1 MKEVYPEFADRVDFY
16 AVGQDPSESLEKM
29 ERYRQEQG
37 YPWPVAET
45 DTRTLRKLGVIQV
58 STKLA
63 VDDRGIIAYR
73 AGHGGGDPE
82 TWRGVF
88 RRLARSVEG

>member
-1 MKEVYPEFADRVDFY
+1 MKEVYPEFADQVEFY

-29 ERYRQEQG
+29 EQYRKEQG

-45 DTRTLRKLGVIQV
+45 DTSTLRRLRVLQS

-63 VDDRGIIAYR
+63 VDDRGIISYR
-73 AGHGGGDPE
+73 DGHGGGNPE

-88 RRLARSVEG
+88 RRLSESVER